1 MKVHFLAGSVCLLL
15 GLVPL
20 ACGGSDD
27 EIMDGGGPS
36 SAGSQQTGGSDV
48 GSGGNKATGGNGSGG
63 ASSTAGS
70 PSGGRETGGGGGP
83 SGGTS
88 AGGTAT
94 GGSSTGGDDD
104 EGGAPSTGSGGAPSS
119 TCGEDSDCGWCAFTK
134 APTSGQQCYCPA
146 PACVATPMS
155 NAACAA
161 NKAQFDKFC
170 ANSAIPCPN
179 IQCPAPPRSPVCQ
192 NNECVAP

>member
-1 MKVHFLAGSVCLLL
+1 MKVHFVAGSVCLLL

-63 ASSTAGS
+63 SSSTAGS
-70 PSGGRETGGGGGP
+70 PSGGRESGGGGRP

-94 GGSSTGGDDD
+94 GGSSTGGGD

-170 ANSAIPCPN
+170 ANSAILCPN
-179 IQCPAPPRSPVCQ
+179 IQCPTPPRSPVCQ

>member
-1 MKVHFLAGSVCLLL
+1 MKVHFVAGSVCLLL

-27 EIMDGGGPS
+27 EIMESHGEGPS

-48 GSGGNKATGGNGSGG
+48 GSGGNKATGGSGSGG
-63 ASSTAGS
+63 SSSTAGS
-70 PSGGRETGGGGGP
+70 SSGGRETGGGGRA

-94 GGSSTGGDDD
+94 GGSSSGGGD

-119 TCGEDSDCGWCAFTK
+119 TCSEDSDCGWCAFTK

-146 PACVATPMS
+146 CVATPMS
-155 NAACAA
+155 NTACAA

-170 ANSAIPCPN
+170 TNSAIPCPN
-179 IQCPAPPRSPVCQ
+179 IRCPTPPRAPVCQ